1 MSSTRASLVLGL
13 GERVTHISTDV
24 LPVVTNANGY
34 VINTIQ
40 DDGYDPGQLPFVGLN
55 IPGQSTFLPWLP
67 VGDPLPVPIT
77 VSFRLQ
83 NLKVVNEHIY
93 YKGYLRATWEDRRL
107 RYDNRVP
114 QNGRPS
120 SVKFGSPEEVWT
132 PDMYFD
138 KASQSWKIWADD
150 GREESI
156 SVDPTGVVT
165 WDRKARFDCEC
176 QMDFAKLPY
185 DVQECTFSI
194 GIYSFD
200 DSQATLQW
208 VSEDGD
214 LAMPGWRTSITLP
227 EWTAV
232 GVRPYIEVVPRYGS
246 NWTYARATMVV
257 SRNSG
262 YYEQYVITG
271 TILFVM
277 LAWCSFF
284 IARAAAPARVAMGI
298 ILYLVINNQMN
309 SQLGLLPIGSSGVWI
324 LNFMTVSRMFVFYAI
339 IEYALCNFLM
349 RIEAR
354 VEKARV
360 AALKRREDGP
370 SSTRTSTQAPE
381 VAASTASKETQ
392 AASMAVGGVSVEVA
406 PGEVSLRD
414 EVAQAASSVTRW
426 IPWLV
431 TPEGVLRV
439 RDQHVEVFTRW
450 GFPLAYGL
458 SLTVFYAST

>member
-1 MSSTRASLVLGL
+1 MIL
-13 GERVTHISTDV
+13 
-24 LPVVTNANGY
+24 
-34 VINTIQ
+34 
-40 DDGYDPGQLPFVGLN
+40 
-55 IPGQSTFLPWLP
+55 
-67 VGDPLPVPIT
+67 
-77 VSFRLQ
+77 
-83 NLKVVNEHIY
+83 
-93 YKGYLRATWEDRRL
+93 
-107 RYDNRVP
+107 
-114 QNGRPS
+114 
-120 SVKFGSPEEVWT
+120 
-132 PDMYFD
+132 
-138 KASQSWKIWADD
+138 
-150 GREESI
+150 
-156 SVDPTGVVT
+156 
-165 WDRKARFDCEC
+165 
-176 QMDFAKLPY
+176 
-185 DVQECTFSI
+185 
-194 GIYSFD
+194 
-200 DSQATLQW
+200 
-208 VSEDGD
+208 
-214 LAMPGWRTSITLP
+214 
-227 EWTAV
+227 
-232 GVRPYIEVVPRYGS
+232 
-246 NWTYARATMVV
+246 
-257 SRNSG
+257 
-262 YYEQYVITG
+262 G

-354 VEKARV
+354 IEKARV

-381 VAASTASKETQ
+381 VAASTTSKGGSRLAVFGWHVGLRPAPQLASV
-392 AASMAVGGVSVEVA
+392 AVGGVSVEVA

-458 SLTVFYAST
+458 SLIVFYAST